1 MHHDTWCPD
10 QINMLHLNGNLLCV
24 FDCETTGLDPLKH
37 DMWQFCCTP
46 LDFNLMPASLPFEL
60 LLKPRNPENRDTS
73 AVSKKNFNKAI
84 LTGMDYEVAEGLFIE
99 WIERLNLGF
108 KKRIMPLAHNWPFDR
123 AFIIEWLGQETFDF
137 YIDPRYRDT
146 MVAGAFV
153 NDVCDH
159 TAERIP
165 LTKLNLRHVANCL
178 HIDWDDGAAHD
189 AIYDCVKTAEVYRK
203 LIKNSSYLAELG

>member
-1 MHHDTWCPD
+1 MV
-10 QINMLHLNGNLLCV
+10 HLNGNVLCV
-24 FDCETTGLDPLKH
+24 FDCETTGLDPFQH
-37 DMWQFCCTP
+37 DIWQICCMP
-46 LDFNLMPASLPFEL
+46 LDFNLDPVGLPFEIM
-60 LLKPRNPENRDTS
+60 LKPRNPENRDTS
-73 AVSKKNFNKAI
+73 AISKKNFNKAI
-84 LTGMDYEVAEGLFIE
+84 LSGMDYEVAAGLFAE
-99 WIERLNLGF
+99 WVDRMNLGF

-123 AFIIEWLGQETFDF
+123 GFIIEWLGQETVDY

-146 MVAGAFV
+146 MVAGAFI

-189 AIYDCVKTAEVYRK
+189 AVYDCVKTAEVYRK